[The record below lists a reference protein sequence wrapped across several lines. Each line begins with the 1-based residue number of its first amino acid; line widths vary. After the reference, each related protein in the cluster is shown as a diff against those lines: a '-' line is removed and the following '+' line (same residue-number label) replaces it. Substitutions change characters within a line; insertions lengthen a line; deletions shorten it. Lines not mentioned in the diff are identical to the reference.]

1 MATPEPT
8 HHPHSVTIEVLT
20 AAGCTHCQRARS
32 LVKDAVSEI
41 NDSRL
46 HYREIN
52 ILDDIDYAVQ
62 LGLISAPGIA
72 VNGELV
78 FPARPSKA
86 KLLRFIRDR
95 LAQC

>member
-1 MATPEPT
+1 M
-8 HHPHSVTIEVLT
+8 SRSDNRRSKVIVEVLT
-20 AAGCTHCQRARS
+20 AAGCQHCRS
-32 LVKDAVSEI
+32 TQALVQDAIAEI
-41 NDSRL
+41 NDNRL

-72 VNGELV
+72 VNSELV

-86 KLLRFIRDR
+86 KLLRLIRDR

>member
-1 MATPEPT
+1 MIPADNVQAT
-8 HHPHSVTIEVLT
+8 VTVEVLT
-20 AAGCTHCQRARS
+20 ASGCQHCLGARK
-32 LVKDAVSEI
+32 LVKEVLAEI

-72 VNGELV
+72 VNGELA

-86 KLLRFIRDR
+86 RLLRLIRDR